1 MGFKKLFTSTRK
13 TADRGDKAIVSA
25 AGTAAA
31 GTNNS
36 STRKDSAS
44 PVSVLAESKN
54 LASRLVRYSEDV
66 TVHEIPSLDELSDQE
81 FDDIW
86 LRREELLRIRKRER
100 KLLKKQFFE
109 GDVGPDDDAFGLESK
124 EHRESKHLL
133 IESSIKSVLGE
144 QGRQLQK
151 KMYDPE
157 RIAWV
162 YSRTSVES
170 GSLAHERGL
179 TNHYQLLE
187 VNRPHRRRWS
197 MDNMRKFQEPVGPR
211 GRRRTSMA
219 M

>member
-13 TADRGDKAIVSA
+13 TANCGDKAIVSA
-25 AGTAAA
+25 AGTK
-31 GTNNS
+31 NS
-36 STRKDSAS
+36 STRKDSPS

-66 TVHEIPSLDELSDQE
+66 TVHEIPSSDELSDQE
-81 FDDIW
+81 FYDIW
-86 LRREELLRIRKRER
+86 YGREEILRIRKRER
-100 KLLKKQFFE
+100 KLLEKQFFQ

-124 EHRESKHLL
+124 EYRKSKHSL
-133 IESSIKSVLGE
+133 IVSSIKSVLGE
-144 QGRQLQK
+144 QGRQLQDHT
-151 KMYDPE
+151 YNPE

-187 VNRPHRRRWS
+187 INRPHRRRWS
-197 MDNMRKFQEPVGPR
+197 MDNMIKTQETVHPR
-211 GRRRTSMA
+211 GLRRSSMA